1 VLAALAIAGDF
12 VTLGAISV
20 GACFVPALA
29 LASGIWLETSRVFEV
44 VFLSMWYLG
53 PMNGVYSLDFVA
65 AHPET
70 VAEGIPLWFAAVTVA
85 LLVAAVLGR
94 KRQLQR

>member
-1 VLAALAIAGDF
+1 MLTALAIAGEF
-12 VTLGAISV
+12 VAVGAIFV

-29 LASGIWLETSRVFEV
+29 LASGIWLGTSRVFEV
-44 VFLSMWYLG
+44 GFLSMWYLG
-53 PMNGVYSLDFVA
+53 PINAVYSLDFVA

-70 VAEGIPLWFAAVTVA
+70 VAQGIPLWFAAVTVA